1 MNVPVVNFSEKVR
14 CTAVAA
20 ALLTTSLLAA
30 EPLYTREGTD
40 PPFAAVVETGG
51 IKPGERFS
59 QGPVPGSRIDVN
71 NELLEKQTGQT
82 GPIPTNIGIHTQGSG
97 SIPRKDFEK
106 WTRWYQED
114 DNTQV
119 FRLFKDE
126 QNVRDGIGMD
136 GSPGRI
142 ESFSRSLI
150 VAPGTWHEWEG
161 TYTIIEPVGANIFQL
176 MHEGHLWPF
185 HIRMSDQGE
194 IYFHRRR
201 PVPGMEQRIVL
212 AENMVGRSLS
222 IKVRANGEEICHQRL
237 LSKSHGQQDQL
248 SLGYVLWLEKRPIR
262 SQRRHDFRHR
272 CHHPLRSSCHL
283 DAPHLR
289 IELAWMSACLLYPGA
304 SITPWFFT

>member
-222 IKVRANGEEICHQRL
+222 IKVRANGEDYEVYQKTPLEDGPWKFVTKGSYLKATDNKISFRWGMYCG
-237 LSKSHGQQDQL
+237 SKKGQ
-248 SLGYVLWLEKRPIR
+248 SVPK
-262 SQRRHDFRHR
+262 
-272 CHHPLRSSCHL
+272 
-283 DAPHLR
+283 DAM
-289 IELAWMSACLLYPGA
+289 IFVTGA
-304 SITPWFFT
+304 TIH